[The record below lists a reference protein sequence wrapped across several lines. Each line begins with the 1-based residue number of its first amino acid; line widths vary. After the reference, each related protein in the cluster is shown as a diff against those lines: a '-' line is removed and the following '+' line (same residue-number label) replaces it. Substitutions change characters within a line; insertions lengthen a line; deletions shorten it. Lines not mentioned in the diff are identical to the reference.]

1 MFEKLL
7 SKQHIRDL
15 DLTLVRATL
24 IQKLGWMP
32 EKALRMEVEYKRFLY
47 ALAHKGKD
55 DIISPPMQEVD
66 EFWHQH
72 ILFTRKYR
80 EDCQKI
86 FGHYVDHT
94 PGLSPEKQRQA
105 DACRMK
111 VYQDYEVNALFI
123 DYNPAPQSSHNLRS
137 KSDSGISAC
146 SSGCG
151 SGSSTHD
158 SHGNHHSVVSHTDA
172 SHHSSDS
179 GGHGHSDGGDSSSSD
194 SGSGDSGGDSGGA
207 DGGGCGSGCSGG
219 CGGG

>member
-7 SKQHIRDL
+7 ARQHIRDL
-15 DLTLVRATL
+15 DLALVRATL
-24 IQKLGWMP
+24 IQKLGWTP

-111 VYQDYEVNALFI
+111 VYQDYGVNALFF
-123 DYNPAPQSSHNLRS
+123 DHDLAPHTSRNRRS
-137 KSDSGISAC
+137 SDSGLATC

-158 SHGNHHSVVSHTDA
+158 SHGSHHSVSHTDV

-179 GGHGHSDGGDSSSSD
+179 GGHSHSDSGDSGSSD
-194 SGSGDSGGDSGGA
+194 SGGDG
-207 DGGGCGSGCSGG
+207 GSGCASGCSGSCGGG